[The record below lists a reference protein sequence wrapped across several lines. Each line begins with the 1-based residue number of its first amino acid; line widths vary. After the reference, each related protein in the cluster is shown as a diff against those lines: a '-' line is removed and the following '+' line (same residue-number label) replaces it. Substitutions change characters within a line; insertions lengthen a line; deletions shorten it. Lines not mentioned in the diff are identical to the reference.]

1 MARKTVDQ
9 NISYDSEKKR
19 YYVTLHCGSDER
31 GNRLRKTRCFPT
43 LEQARLVRD
52 NFQRNR
58 TLRTQILPAGVTVG
72 QWLDY
77 WLEVVI
83 RPHRAVTTTYGYQK
97 IIDNHLKPA
106 LGKIPLHELTA
117 VQVQQYLFRQ
127 LEEGLSNNTVRKH
140 HTLLST
146 ALGLAVRQDMLE
158 RNVAQSVE
166 APPKESP
173 QHSFYSADQLQ
184 RLFDL
189 VRGRPLEPVVKLAGY
204 LGLRRSEICG
214 LKWAN
219 VDFGEGV
226 LYICEARTSAN
237 GVAVDKGPKSSSSV
251 RRLSFAGI
259 PELRKLLEEKYE
271 TFCRQ
276 RERFGEGYNPE
287 GFVLTRSHGK
297 PYSPDYLSGWFS
309 RFVRDNN
316 LPRCTLHGLR
326 HSFASIAN
334 SQKVPIYS
342 ICKALGHSS
351 TSITSQIYLHLFDET
366 HRDVVALVGD
376 AIAHR

>member
-127 LEEGLSNNTVRKH
+127 LEEGLSNNTARKH

-146 ALGLAVRQDMLE
+146 ALGLAVRQDMHHILT
-158 RNVAQSVE
+158 AQ
-166 APPKESP
+166 
-173 QHSFYSADQLQ
+173 
-184 RLFDL
+184 
-189 VRGRPLEPVVKLAGY
+189 
-204 LGLRRSEICG
+204 
-214 LKWAN
+214 
-219 VDFGEGV
+219 
-226 LYICEARTSAN
+226 
-237 GVAVDKGPKSSSSV
+237 
-251 RRLSFAGI
+251 
-259 PELRKLLEEKYE
+259 
-271 TFCRQ
+271 
-276 RERFGEGYNPE
+276 
-287 GFVLTRSHGK
+287 
-297 PYSPDYLSGWFS
+297 
-309 RFVRDNN
+309 
-316 LPRCTLHGLR
+316 
-326 HSFASIAN
+326 
-334 SQKVPIYS
+334 
-342 ICKALGHSS
+342 
-351 TSITSQIYLHLFDET
+351 
-366 HRDVVALVGD
+366 VALVDAAGGD
-376 AIAHR
+376 PNIPFRRADGKVSAGGGRHTVLINALHHNDELVGRMK